1 VFRGIE
7 ATDSWALSIT
17 VTSGSRKSGP
27 PSVVR
32 GHPGSR
38 KRLTLRR
45 QGSSKT
51 PPRLKQQQPC
61 HQNAERKSDTHVG
74 YRVTPKSDSRPPH
87 GYGKEH
93 RQNR

>member
-1 VFRGIE
+1 M
-7 ATDSWALSIT
+7 DSWALSIT
-17 VTSGSRKSGP
+17 VTSGSRKL
-27 PSVVR
+27 
-32 GHPGSR
+32 
-38 KRLTLRR
+38 LTLRCQGPSR
-45 QGSSKT
+45 EPQAAHPPSSGSSKT